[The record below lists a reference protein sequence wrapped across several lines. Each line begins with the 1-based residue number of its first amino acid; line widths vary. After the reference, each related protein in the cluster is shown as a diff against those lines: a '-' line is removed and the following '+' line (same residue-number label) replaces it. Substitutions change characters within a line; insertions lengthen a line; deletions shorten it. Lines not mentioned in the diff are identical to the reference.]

1 MKKFVALAAAGAL
14 CVAGAASAADLAA
27 IKGAVMVQQNG
38 KTVSAAQASALKS
51 GDRVIASNGS
61 AQVKFADGCVV
72 NLKAGSMV
80 TVGSKS
86 PCAAGAGV
94 VTTNGAEANAAFGD
108 LTALQVAG
116 YITVAVGLGL
126 GISNVI
132 DDEADPVSP

>member
-1 MKKFVALAAAGAL
+1 MKKFVALVAAGAF

-27 IKGAVMVQQNG
+27 VNGAVMVQQNG
-38 KTVSAAQASALKS
+38 KTVSAAQASALKT

-80 TVGSKS
+80 TVGAKS

-94 VTTNGAEANAAFGD
+94 VSTSGAQSEQMFGD
-108 LTALQVAG
+108 LTALQVLG
-116 YITVAVGLGL
+116 YVTVAVGLGL
-126 GISNVI
+126 GISNVL
-132 DDEADPVSP
+132 DDEPDSISP